1 MLLQS
6 EAGKLRTMLRTVCPL
21 PAPKSVTSECFL
33 TLVMVYKIKIKFM
46 MRKSHFTFHVH
57 KQNFPVLGKRT
68 CHHCRFSCWINPT
81 ETLPLV

>member
-6 EAGKLRTMLRTVCPL
+6 EAGKLRTMLRTICPL

-46 MRKSHFTFHVH
+46 MRNHILHFMSISRTF
-57 KQNFPVLGKRT
+57 LY
-68 CHHCRFSCWINPT
+68 
-81 ETLPLV
+81 